1 MKAHAPNRHLVS
13 IISRSVVTAMMSLT
27 LTGCW
32 HFNYGV
38 EKENSPILYDNEY
51 FYEGD
56 KVPTYEFDSTLYRLD
71 GDKSGYNYV
80 EIMHLN
86 DLDNDN
92 NAHLTSRNI
101 WRKSRLDFNFSKDSA
116 VELVEDSVI
125 LEHYSEGGRLYQPSK
140 IISNLEGC
148 IGTTDCSKSL
158 VLHYVERMP
167 KNIIEK
173 VSFTLIVDGKKEHI
187 AYTIPLKYKYQ
198 YSYLSILMSV

>member
-1 MKAHAPNRHLVS
+1 MKTDLTNSRLAS
-13 IISRSVVTAMMSLT
+13 ISRIFITIIVSLT
-27 LTGCW
+27 LSGCW

-38 EKENSPILYDNEY
+38 EKENSPIPYDNQY

-56 KVPTYEFDSTLYRLD
+56 KAPKYEFDSTLYRLD
-71 GDKSGYNYV
+71 TDSKGYDYV

-92 NAHLTSRNI
+92 NTHLTPDNI
-101 WRKSRLDFNFSKDSA
+101 WRKSRLYFNFSKDSV
-116 VELVEDSVI
+116 VELVEDSVV
-125 LEHYSEGGRLYQPSK
+125 LAHYSEDGRLYKPSK
-140 IISNLEGC
+140 IVSNLEGC

-158 VLHYVERMP
+158 VLHYVDSMP

-173 VSFTLIVDGKKEHI
+173 VSFTLIVNGKAEYI
-187 AYTIPLKYKYQ
+187 SYTIPLKYKYQ

>member
-1 MKAHAPNRHLVS
+1 M
-13 IISRSVVTAMMSLT
+13 ISRISVTIMASLI
-27 LTGCW
+27 LSGCW

-38 EKENSPILYDNEY
+38 EKEKSPIPYDNEY

-56 KVPTYEFDSTLYRLD
+56 KIPTYEFDSTLYRLG
-71 GDKSGYNYV
+71 GDNSSYNYV

-86 DLDNDN
+86 DVSNSN
-92 NAHLTSRNI
+92 NAHLTPANI
-101 WRKSRLDFNFSKDSA
+101 WRKSRLSFNLSKDSA

-125 LEHYSEGGRLYQPSK
+125 LEHYSEDGRLYQPAK
-140 IISNLEGC
+140 RVANLEGC

-173 VSFTLIVDGKKEHI
+173 VSFTLIVNGKKEHI
-187 AYTIPLKYKYQ
+187 SYTIPLKYKYQ